1 MLFKI
6 IIQKVRAGSASG
18 TLFFIIQD
26 DYENDIYVNVASN
39 GSLSSTVGGMCEE
52 VGVVRGRVSMQRI
65 VMRGEVPM
73 RGVRI
78 FVRVVGV
85 EGEMVIV
92 ERC

>member
-1 MLFKI
+1 M
-6 IIQKVRAGSASG
+6 
-18 TLFFIIQD
+18 
-26 DYENDIYVNVASN
+26 
-39 GSLSSTVGGMCEE
+39 
-52 VGVVRGRVSMQRI
+52 VRGRVSMQRI

>member
-1 MLFKI
+1 MECYKLGRELI
-6 IIQKVRAGSASG
+6 VRHV
-18 TLFFIIQD
+18 
-26 DYENDIYVNVASN
+26 E
-39 GSLSSTVGGMCEE
+39 GGMCEE